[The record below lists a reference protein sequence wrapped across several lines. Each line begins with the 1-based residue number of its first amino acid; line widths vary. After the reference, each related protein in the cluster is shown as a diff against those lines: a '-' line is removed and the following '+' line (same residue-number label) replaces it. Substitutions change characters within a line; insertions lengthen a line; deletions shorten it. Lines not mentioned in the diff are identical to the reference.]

1 VRVTF
6 QREGAAIDPVVAS
19 ERLAG
24 VVTNRG
30 VPGGHTAWAAVFGSA
45 SPARELLIP
54 LPFRVVV
61 REVDAPEHACR
72 TPRQGA
78 T

>member
-1 VRVTF
+1 MRVSF
-6 QREGAAIDPVVAS
+6 QREGAAIDPLVAS

-30 VPGGHTAWAAVFGSA
+30 VPGGYTAWAAVFGSA
-45 SPARELLIP
+45 SPAWELLIS
-54 LPFRVVV
+54 LPFPVVA
-61 REVDAPEHACR
+61 REGDALEHACR